1 MKNWENAYIIDKPD
15 QAHAEESPPV
25 VFDDKQL
32 RNFNVFHALPV
43 DKCQPRLIE
52 QL

>member
-25 VFDDKQL
+25 VFDDKQV